1 MELTRERIT
10 NERDKRESEDEQ
22 LNWRKLE
29 KEELVRKRKK
39 TRKKNRI

>member
-29 KEELVRKRKK
+29 KKEELVRKRKK
-39 TRKKNRI
+39 TRKKK